1 MSRWLITGAAGML
14 GQDVGYVL
22 RRRGEPVTALAHHE
36 LDITDPMAV
45 ADRIG
50 GHTPDVVVNCAAWT
64 AVDAAEE
71 HEDEALRING
81 SGVAN
86 LASACERHGSRLVQL
101 STDYVFGKTEQRS
114 HAEDDTPAPLNAY
127 GRTKLAGERAAL
139 GMPAGGYVVR
149 TAWLYGAHGPSFVR
163 TMIGRA
169 RAGASVQVV
178 DDQRGQPT
186 WTMDVAEQI
195 VALIRAGAE
204 PGVYHATSSGATT
217 WYGLAREVFRLT
229 GADPGLVT
237 PVTSAAYPRPAA
249 RPRCGVLGHGA
260 WARTGV
266 APIGDWADALARALP
281 AVAAGTAW
289 ADLPPQRTGVC
300 RARLVGGQ
308 EPRGQRLPKAW
319 RGVVL
324 AGKNGAGG
332 VRPAD
337 SDIGIQWVNTVLT
350 AGIVGRRAQ
359 IDHGGLRAQGGE
371 SMAEPFGDE

>member
-14 GQDVGYVL
+14 GRDIGYVL

-45 ADRIG
+45 ADCIG
-50 GHTPDVVVNCAAWT
+50 GHKPGVVVNCAAWT
-64 AVDAAEE
+64 AVDAAED

-86 LASACERHGSRLVQL
+86 LASECQRHGSRLVQL

-114 HAEDDTPAPLNAY
+114 YSEDDTPAPLNAY
-127 GRTKLAGERAAL
+127 GRTKLAGEQAAL
-139 GMPAGGYVVR
+139 GMPGGGYVVR
-149 TAWLYGAHGPSFVR
+149 TAWLYGAHGASFVR

-186 WTMDVAEQI
+186 WTIDVAGQI
-195 VALIRAGAE
+195 FALIRAGAE

-217 WYGLAREVFRLT
+217 WYELAREVFRLT
-229 GADPGLVT
+229 GADPGRVT

-249 RPRCGVLGHGA
+249 RPGCSVLGHGA
-260 WARTGV
+260 WARIGV

-281 AVAAGTAW
+281 AVAGGAV
-289 ADLPPQRTGVC
+289 AD
-300 RARLVGGQ
+300 
-308 EPRGQRLPKAW
+308 
-319 RGVVL
+319 
-324 AGKNGAGG
+324 
-332 VRPAD
+332 AD
-337 SDIGIQWVNTVLT
+337 S
-350 AGIVGRRAQ
+350 
-359 IDHGGLRAQGGE
+359 
-371 SMAEPFGDE
+371 